1 MHIFAVVIEPLAV
14 SRLDCHIAHET
25 AFERIGFCR
34 VVIAVVAQD
43 AELAHIEDDVRS
55 EAVADFFGSLRAVDI
70 LDGMAAL
77 RTDERRPDV
86 AYQAA
91 VSAPVGFKHINA
103 FGGCADAYIAELHRL
118 NFRGLDIDLDS
129 LICRLGI
136 TPLISEADFN
146 RAAVPIVGHIA
157 EIPGNR
163 AHGQEACGSN
173 ACRGIQRVDDAVL
186 CTAVRRRHRHRRA
199 VSLVLD
205 TTRIRRIELQ
215 CVGYRVAACDID
227 CRPFVSRTRGNAVR
241 IECFLAEQILRGVRG
256 IAECRQAHCT
266 RAVIERGAEPLG
278 NLGRIAFECDLNF
291 VGQLVLVGQR
301 DVDVLDRAVSVV
313 IRHINGY
320 LRHNQVEGIAVDI
333 AREPVVARG
342 CREIDRTRIP
352 DYGDCVLAIRVKQL
366 HGGSGGESVDYELTV
381 QCLVR
386 VADNGAGVAH
396 RTVGVVSP
404 ARIHGRGL
412 RRGIVHHDGEVGLAL
427 AVKQRLS
434 GSSVQCAHKA
444 VSLEEFKQSTTRI
457 YIGTF
462 HKVARLD

>member
-1 MHIFAVVIEPLAV
+1 MHLVAVVIEPLVFSRVV
-14 SRLDCHIAHET
+14 SRLDCHCHIAHET

-43 AELAHIEDDVRS
+43 AEVAHIEDDVRS
-55 EAVADFFGSLRAVDI
+55 EAVADFFGSLRAVDSM
-70 LDGMAAL
+70 DGMAAR
-77 RTDERRPDV
+77 RTGERRPGV
-86 AYQAA
+86 VYPGVVYQAA

-163 AHGQEACGSN
+163 AHGQEACSN
-173 ACRGIQRVDDAVL
+173 AYRGIRRFDDAVL

-241 IECFLAEQILRGVRG
+241 VECFLAEQILRGVRG

-313 IRHINGY
+313 IRHIDGY
-320 LRHNQVEGIAVDI
+320 LRHHQVEGIAVDI

-352 DYGDCVLAIRVKQL
+352 
-366 HGGSGGESVDYELTV
+366 
-381 QCLVR
+381 
-386 VADNGAGVAH
+386 NN
-396 RTVGVVSP
+396 
-404 ARIHGRGL
+404 IH
-412 RRGIVHHDGEVGLAL
+412 
-427 AVKQRLS
+427 
-434 GSSVQCAHKA
+434 
-444 VSLEEFKQSTTRI
+444 
-457 YIGTF
+457 
-462 HKVARLD
+462 